1 MKKLLILL
9 FLLLPVLGLA
19 EDGPSLFLSG
29 NDLTALQNI
38 DDSSSILSLLSE
50 EQPQE
55 EPEPEKVNPIREKW
69 IDEIIAL
76 SKTMY
81 ERTGGKAQR
90 AHESGDIYICKN
102 YTIYLFRQTAGK
114 YRMAGYPDKKLIIPD
129 NLPRAECAP
138 YAYGIAWKE
147 VSAKDGNPFYAAAEF
162 RYDEALSEAENYTL
176 ATQFMQEVQRGDF
189 FQMSAE
195 YKYGLDAHSLIF
207 MSDYDP
213 ATNTVHWTDSN
224 MRGFAKDEERY
235 AYVQY
240 DAVEDISF
248 FADAICHKKRGA
260 TIYRLYEDIIAR

>member
-69 IDEIIAL
+69 IDEFIAL

-90 AHESGDIYICKN
+90 AHESGDIY
-102 YTIYLFRQTAGK
+102 R
-114 YRMAGYPDKKLIIPD
+114 
-129 NLPRAECAP
+129 
-138 YAYGIAWKE
+138 
-147 VSAKDGNPFYAAAEF
+147 
-162 RYDEALSEAENYTL
+162 
-176 ATQFMQEVQRGDF
+176 
-189 FQMSAE
+189 
-195 YKYGLDAHSLIF
+195 
-207 MSDYDP
+207 SDI
-213 ATNTVHWTDSN
+213 
-224 MRGFAKDEERY
+224 
-235 AYVQY
+235 
-240 DAVEDISF
+240 EDIKRRQDRLWNMANDILERLS
-248 FADAICHKKRGA
+248 AI
-260 TIYRLYEDIIAR
+260 L